1 MQYFHRDREDAIEAF
16 ERLYA
21 EKTGIVWMNRHNST
35 KVPGKFYPLEIDYGN
50 DEGSSTSLPASTKS
64 KLAPE
69 IQDLVRMIFNVESMK
84 KVMMEFEVCQA
95 FNQWQIPISLASTAA
110 LD

>member
-21 EKTGIVWMNRHNST
+21 EKTGTAWMNRHNST

-50 DEGSSTSLPASTKS
+50 DDESSTPLPASTKS

-95 FNQWQIPISLASTAA
+95 LYQ
-110 LD
+110 